1 MGSPEKPVDVEMG
14 DMSESAQLN
23 PEKTS
28 EEQPDKATRFTGLT
42 KEELLEISGQPGWV
56 RARWLLFILFW
67 LVWVGMLV
75 GAIVIVIQA
84 PRCKPDPEL
93 EWYQKEIGYVVDET
107 FGDAAEHI
115 DYVKD
120 LGPKTLIVKGMEESA
135 LKDMLEGIASEK
147 QNQDFK
153 FIAEVAATAD
163 HESTVA
169 KVDSWLEAGADG
181 VMATGFEAFS
191 ENAEKAVALAQKLWE
206 KINAT
211 NAKGE
216 WSARALYLTSTDET
230 VAQAMYED
238 NNMTTVLLSKPFD
251 DCVGQ
256 DNAGKCFQD
265 ALEPYRKPDRNVV
278 GYMLS
283 DDFNQPDYQAGLNM
297 LMLALPGVTITRSA
311 DEFLGDQTA
320 NFTWVDDKGDA
331 VPARSLE
338 EGNKDALA
346 QYKKFSPKKAPGIEQ
361 EKSLIFDEAGGATF
375 KFISES
381 GDGPLTFCRQWDT
394 KPTML
399 VVSNMT
405 PNDLTVNALGCLTE
419 GEEGKEENLKEGQIA
434 DASFEVGDDKGTVK
448 LDTVELPSGQT
459 VIIKA

>member
-93 EWYQKEIGYVVDET
+93 QWYQKEIGYVVDET
-107 FGDAAEHI
+107 FGDVAEHV
-115 DYVKD
+115 DYLKA
-120 LGPKTLIVKGMEESA
+120 LGTKSVIMKGMSESE
-135 LKDMLEGIASEK
+135 LEDMIVSIAGEK

-163 HESTVA
+163 SESTAA
-169 KVDSWLEAGADG
+169 KVDSWLAAGADG

-191 ENAEKAVALAQKLWE
+191 SADAIALAQKLWE
-206 KINAT
+206 KVNAT
-211 NAKGE
+211 DTESE
-216 WSARALYLTSTDET
+216 WSARALYLTSTDDG
-230 VAQAMYED
+230 VAQALYAD

-256 DNAGKCFQD
+256 GNAGKCFRD
-265 ALEPYRKPDRNVV
+265 ALDPYRTADRNVV

-283 DDFNQPDYQAGLNM
+283 DDFNKPDYQAGLNT

-320 NFTWVDDKGDA
+320 NFTWVDDKSGDS

-338 EGNKDALA
+338 EGNDAALN
-346 QYKKFSPKKAPGIEQ
+346 QYKKLSPKKAPGIEQ
-361 EKSLIFDEAGGATF
+361 EKSLIFDEAGGA
-375 KFISES
+375 KFDFITES
-381 GDGPLTFCRQWDT
+381 DDGLAFCRQWDT

-405 PNDLTVNALGCLTE
+405 PDDVTVDATGCLIE
-419 GEEGKEENLKEGQIA
+419 GDEDNVKNLEEGQIA
-434 DASFEVGDDKGTVK
+434 DASFVVGENDGTVK
-448 LDTVELPSGQT
+448 LDAVKLASGQT